1 MPSWPR
7 FSSCGPRAC
16 SASGEKRNHPA
27 ARGGPRAAARPP
39 PGDRNG
45 DLDLRDLRSGAEP
58 AARLHRAP
66 FLRPGDL
73 LRLGGLRG
81 GLAPQALRHR
91 RLPRARHRRLRGRG
105 LGGARRL
112 SLRTALGALLH
123 HADLRAEPALLLRR
137 LPVDERHRRRGRYA
151 RNPAAGLP
159 RHRLQG
165 AAPLLRFR
173 VGAVPRL
180 ALDHEAHRR
189 VAPGQDP
196 AGDPRERGPRRGRGL
211 RRGALQAR
219 RLRHRR
225 RLLRR
230 GRRALRDA
238 LRHRAAGGDRLRHLG
253 QRCFCNAD
261 RRLGFALRAGHRL
274 VRLHLALGVGEHAVG
289 ALAAAPRRGVRDR
302 GALLA
307 RRRRRSLVPVLVMAV
322 LETKNLS
329 KAFGAL
335 TAVNDVSLGI
345 EAGTLHSIIGP
356 NGAGKTTLF
365 NLLTGTTAPSSGRI
379 LFDGRDI
386 TGTPAHRVAH
396 LGLARSFQ
404 RTNVF
409 PVFSL
414 LDNVWVAAFACAPS
428 WKGILWRRADRYPE
442 VRARALAALA
452 DVGLADKA
460 GRPVREI
467 SHGEQRQLELAIA
480 LAAAPRV
487 LLLDEP
493 AAGLSPEETKRLVAL
508 VRALKGRYTIV
519 LIEHKMDIIMSV
531 SDRISVMHFGRL
543 IAEGTPAEIQRNRE
557 VRRAYLG
564 GVAA

>member
-1 MPSWPR
+1 
-7 FSSCGPRAC
+7 
-16 SASGEKRNHPA
+16 
-27 ARGGPRAAARPP
+27 
-39 PGDRNG
+39 
-45 DLDLRDLRSGAEP
+45 
-58 AARLHRAP
+58 
-66 FLRPGDL
+66 
-73 LRLGGLRG
+73 
-81 GLAPQALRHR
+81 
-91 RLPRARHRRLRGRG
+91 
-105 LGGARRL
+105 
-112 SLRTALGALLH
+112 
-123 HADLRAEPALLLRR
+123 
-137 LPVDERHRRRGRYA
+137 
-151 RNPAAGLP
+151 
-159 RHRLQG
+159 
-165 AAPLLRFR
+165 
-173 VGAVPRL
+173 
-180 ALDHEAHRR
+180 
-189 VAPGQDP
+189 
-196 AGDPRERGPRRGRGL
+196 
-211 RRGALQAR
+211 
-219 RLRHRR
+219 
-225 RLLRR
+225 
-230 GRRALRDA
+230 
-238 LRHRAAGGDRLRHLG
+238 
-253 QRCFCNAD
+253 
-261 RRLGFALRAGHRL
+261 
-274 VRLHLALGVGEHAVG
+274 
-289 ALAAAPRRGVRDR
+289 
-302 GALLA
+302 
-307 RRRRRSLVPVLVMAV
+307 MAI

-335 TAVNDVSLGI
+335 GAVDDVSLAI

-365 NLLTGTTAPSSGRI
+365 NLLTGTTRPSSGRI

-409 PVFSL
+409 PAFSL
-414 LDNVWVAAFACAPS
+414 LDNVWVAAFACGES
-428 WKGILWRRADRYPE
+428 WKGLLWRRADRYAE

-460 GRPVREI
+460 EQAVRRI

-493 AAGLSPEETKRLVAL
+493 AAGLAPEETKRLVAL
-508 VRALKGRYTIV
+508 VRTLKGRYTIV

>member
-1 MPSWPR
+1 
-7 FSSCGPRAC
+7 
-16 SASGEKRNHPA
+16 
-27 ARGGPRAAARPP
+27 
-39 PGDRNG
+39 
-45 DLDLRDLRSGAEP
+45 
-58 AARLHRAP
+58 
-66 FLRPGDL
+66 
-73 LRLGGLRG
+73 
-81 GLAPQALRHR
+81 
-91 RLPRARHRRLRGRG
+91 
-105 LGGARRL
+105 
-112 SLRTALGALLH
+112 
-123 HADLRAEPALLLRR
+123 
-137 LPVDERHRRRGRYA
+137 
-151 RNPAAGLP
+151 
-159 RHRLQG
+159 
-165 AAPLLRFR
+165 
-173 VGAVPRL
+173 
-180 ALDHEAHRR
+180 
-189 VAPGQDP
+189 
-196 AGDPRERGPRRGRGL
+196 
-211 RRGALQAR
+211 
-219 RLRHRR
+219 
-225 RLLRR
+225 
-230 GRRALRDA
+230 
-238 LRHRAAGGDRLRHLG
+238 
-253 QRCFCNAD
+253 
-261 RRLGFALRAGHRL
+261 
-274 VRLHLALGVGEHAVG
+274 
-289 ALAAAPRRGVRDR
+289 
-302 GALLA
+302 
-307 RRRRRSLVPVLVMAV
+307 MAI
-322 LETKNLS
+322 LETRNLS

-335 TAVNDVSLGI
+335 AAVDDVSLAI

-365 NLLTGTTAPSSGRI
+365 NLLTGTYRPSSGRI

-409 PVFSL
+409 PAFSL
-414 LDNVWVAAFACAPS
+414 LDNVWVAAFACGES
-428 WKGILWRRADRYPE
+428 WKGLLWRRADRYAE

-460 GRPVREI
+460 EQPVRRI

-564 GVAA
+564 AVAA